1 MKKYYCLV
9 AGLPEIRIDDNKQN
23 FDLKEFKE
31 ELRANLS
38 EGDFELI
45 KLFYRKFD
53 NLNLIA
59 YLKDAEAKLDD
70 RGNLTQD
77 DFTEILRMVKEEENP
92 KDERIPVYFKEFIP
106 AWLEEKPLFPD
117 MAWEDQLATLYYDDA
132 LKCRNEFFSS
142 WFAFN
147 LNVQNILTAINC
159 RNYDL
164 DLGPA
169 IVGNS
174 EIANTIRESN
184 SKDFGLA
191 AIFPYLDDVL
201 HISEEANLYERERRI
216 DALRW
221 KWLEENA
228 FFKYFTV
235 EKVFAY
241 LLQLEMIERWVK
253 LSQETGLKIFRDF
266 VQELQHSFEF
276 PEEFKLNK

>member
-9 AGLPEIRIDDNKQN
+9 AGLPEIRIDDNKQS

-38 EGDFELI
+38 GDDFELI

-77 DFTEILRMVKEEENP
+77 DLAEILRMVKEEENP
-92 KDERIPVYFKEFIP
+92 RDERIPSYFKEFIP
-106 AWLEEKPLFPD
+106 AWLEDKPLFPG
-117 MAWEDQLATLYYDDA
+117 MAWEDQLATLYFDDA

-164 DLGPA
+164 ELGPA
-169 IVGNS
+169 VVGNS
-174 EIANTIRESN
+174 EIATTIRESN

-191 AIFPYLDDVL
+191 GIFPYLDDVL
-201 HISEEANLYERERRI
+201 HIAEEANLYERERRI
-216 DALRW
+216 DTLRW

-241 LLQLEMIERWVK
+241 LLQLEMIERWVN

>member
-9 AGLPEIRIDDNKQN
+9 AGLPEIRIDDNKQS

-31 ELRANLS
+31 ELRGNLS

-174 EIANTIRESN
+174 EIANTIREST

-276 PEEFKLNK
+276 PDEFKLNK

>member
-9 AGLPEIRIDDNKQN
+9 AGLPEIRIDDNKQS

-77 DFTEILRMVKEEENP
+77 DFAEILRMVKEEENP
-92 KDERIPVYFKEFIP
+92 KDERIPSYFKEFIP

-164 DLGPA
+164 DLAPA

-201 HISEEANLYERERRI
+201 HIAEEANLYESERRI

-221 KWLEENA
+221 KWLEEHS

-266 VQELQHSFEF
+266 VQELQQSFEF